1 MLPGGRICAYI
12 PQLKNMRKMYIY
24 LSCARVTSLISK
36 VSFFHLSYQIYCVC
50 SLYLRTYL
58 FWKIKSNLTEWR
70 KSKLCILVVIFA
82 WKNCVE
88 FLRFS
93 FDQKYIIHSCLKI
106 HTCTYSPTN
115 RKEKSF
121 GSLEIVGGIWGHKN
135 NIFITVFVVRI
146 LTFLVMIFF
155 AWFILCLRS
164 ALSTSR
170 PSSRPFG
177 VCRDA
182 GRSWAAPVRNV
193 KFAPSLLLDKNMSS
207 QRALGN
213 CWANMPS
220 STASKLSI

>member
-1 MLPGGRICAYI
+1 MKKIEI
-12 PQLKNMRKMYIY
+12 MYF
-24 LSCARVTSLISK
+24 SSLQKRYSA
-36 VSFFHLSYQIYCVC
+36 
-50 SLYLRTYL
+50 LR
-58 FWKIKSNLTEWR
+58 E
-70 KSKLCILVVIFA
+70 
-82 WKNCVE
+82 NCVE

-93 FDQKYIIHSCLKI
+93 FEQQYIIHSCLII
-106 HTCTYSPTN
+106 HTCTYAPTN

-135 NIFITVFVVRI
+135 NIFITVFVLRI